1 MEWSDSGV
9 AGGNRFLHR
18 LWRAV
23 EGHINAGKPG
33 VLDAANLP
41 QAQKDL
47 RRKTHE
53 TIQKVSDD
61 YGRRQTFNTA
71 IAATMELLNE
81 VSKLSDRAN
90 PQGLAVE
97 REALEA
103 AILLLAP
110 IVPHITH
117 SLWKALGH
125 NDIPLNATWPKLDE
139 SALVRSTVEVVVQV
153 NGKVRG
159 KLDAPIDA
167 PKEVLEPLALAQENV
182 QKFLE
187 GVTVRKVIVVPNKLV
202 SIVAN

>member
-9 AGGNRFLHR
+9 EGANRFLRR
-18 LWRAV
+18 LWKAV
-23 EGHINAGKPG
+23 EGHTNAGTPG
-33 VLDAANLP
+33 ELDAAALP

-53 TIQKVSDD
+53 TIAKVSDD

-81 VSKLSDRAN
+81 VSKLADRAN

-110 IVPHITH
+110 IVPHITQV
-117 SLWKALGH
+117 LWKALGH
-125 NDIPLNATWPKLDE
+125 SDIPLNAHWPTLDE
-139 SALVRSTVEVVVQV
+139 QALTRSSVEVVVQV
-153 NGKVRG
+153 NGKVRS
-159 KLDAPIDA
+159 KLDAPIDST
-167 PKEVLEPLALAQENV
+167 KEALEQQALAQDNV
-182 QKFLE
+182 QRFLE
-187 GVTVRKVIVVPNKLV
+187 GITVRKVIVVPNKLV
-202 SIVAN
+202 NIVAN